1 MYFKPPK
8 DATDTWEDKVL
19 LERMGF
25 VEIYIVFVTVLFASM
40 KPECPKLCYKTDAG
54 CLFKYRCEYKG

>member
-1 MYFKPPK
+1 MYFKPPQ
-8 DATDTWEDKVL
+8 DATDTREDKVL

-25 VEIYIVFVTVLFASM
+25 VGIYIVLVTVLFAPM

-54 CLFKYRCEYKG
+54 CLFKCICEHK